1 MLIPH
6 NKETCVYVFVCVL
19 PRLIPTVAIGLSCGS
34 PDNGPKMSALPRSS
48 RILLCL
54 EEESG
59 ERDFVRLLR
68 DSLLLCVKETS
79 GECDF
84 IGLLLES
91 CLQEK
96 ERVGE
101 ERSACVCLHGWM
113 CHTWAL
119 CCVVG
124 AFLYCFFV
132 GIHSS
137 IISFS
142 IFAFLFKIR
151 KFLCVCDRYTR
162 MILRIRTC
170 AFVHACEVSAAK
182 ICLCEEILVVEAC
195 QSLCVGSHKWNEWMK
210 ERRQGPTLWKGSLP
224 TMSLHSWAKI
234 RNIDMRWGGLWKKW

>member
-1 MLIPH
+1 MCFGV
-6 NKETCVYVFVCVL
+6 CVACACKIFCFSKGSIHEMNFLKFPCSYPITKRRVFICLCVFVCVL

-68 DSLLLCVKETS
+68 DSLLLCAKETS

-91 CLQEK
+91 CLQER

-113 CHTWAL
+113 WPYISIML
-119 CCVVG
+119 RRRS
-124 AFLYCFFV
+124 FLVLFFCRNSTK
-132 GIHSS
+132 HP
-137 IISFS
+137 
-142 IFAFLFKIR
+142 FL
-151 KFLCVCDRYTR
+151 LAY
-162 MILRIRTC
+162 
-170 AFVHACEVSAAK
+170 VH
-182 ICLCEEILVVEAC
+182 L
-195 QSLCVGSHKWNEWMK
+195 
-210 ERRQGPTLWKGSLP
+210 
-224 TMSLHSWAKI
+224 
-234 RNIDMRWGGLWKKW
+234 